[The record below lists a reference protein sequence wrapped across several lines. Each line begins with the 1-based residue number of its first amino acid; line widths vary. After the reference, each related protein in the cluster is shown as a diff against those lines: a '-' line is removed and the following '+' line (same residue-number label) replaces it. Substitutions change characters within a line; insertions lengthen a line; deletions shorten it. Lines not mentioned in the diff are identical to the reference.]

1 MAGQISMI
9 KRQLKSVQSTQKL
22 TNAMALVA
30 TAKLQKQKNKMIENN
45 EYADIYHTFLL
56 AALSAKREGE
66 ETNLYLKPSTID
78 NPAHIII
85 TSNSGLCG
93 SYNQDLL
100 KYVEKHIS
108 KDEPIFAIGTYGIKW
123 LKANNYMVIK
133 EYNEWQD
140 LEPAKINQLI
150 TDLLILYQNDMLS
163 SIDVIYTQY
172 VNALTFLPTT
182 FHLLPIKISGE
193 LIETEMLLEPSREEV
208 LNQLIPMYVSS
219 QIYSTFLQ
227 AKTSEHAARRSAM
240 DNANKNADDL
250 INELELT
257 YNQARQAAITQ
268 EMNEIT
274 AGTVNSK

>member
-1 MAGQISMI
+1 MAGQISKI
-9 KRQLKSVQSTQKL
+9 KRQLRSVQSTKKL

-56 AALSAKREGE
+56 AALSAKTEGE
-66 ETNLYLKPSTID
+66 ETNLYLKPSVVD

-100 KYVEKHIS
+100 KYVEKNIS
-108 KDEPIFAIGTYGIKW
+108 KEEPIFAIGTYGIKW
-123 LKANNYMVIK
+123 LRANDYMVIK

-172 VNALTFLPTT
+172 VNALTFVPTT
-182 FHLLPIKISGE
+182 FHLLPIKTSGKR
-193 LIETEMLLEPSREEV
+193 IESEILLEPSREDV

-219 QIYSTFLQ
+219 QIYATFLQ

-240 DNANKNADDL
+240 DNANQNADDL
-250 INELELT
+250 IYELELT